1 MKIMIG
7 GSFDPVHEGH
17 LMLAQ
22 SLESS
27 FPDAT
32 FLFTPCSPSE
42 KEKSLHATPQQRID
56 MLKIA
61 IHKHVNWEIDL
72 RELKQNKAS
81 NTPETLQSL
90 RIEYPF
96 ESIAFVM
103 GTDVFMQLHSWDQ
116 WDTMLNHAHLIIV
129 QRPGSEMNFQGL
141 PSDVKSF
148 YEKNRTG
155 QTEHLAL
162 NQAGSIFLLETN
174 MPELSSTMIRTA
186 IKHKHP
192 ITGLPQGVIDYIY
205 QHQLYYS

>member
-1 MKIMIG
+1 
-7 GSFDPVHEGH
+7 
-17 LMLAQ
+17 
-22 SLESS
+22 
-27 FPDAT
+27 
-32 FLFTPCSPSE
+32 
-42 KEKSLHATPQQRID
+42 
-56 MLKIA
+56 
-61 IHKHVNWEIDL
+61 
-72 RELKQNKAS
+72 
-81 NTPETLQSL
+81 
-90 RIEYPF
+90 
-96 ESIAFVM
+96 
-103 GTDVFMQLHSWDQ
+103 
-116 WDTMLNHAHLIIV
+116 
-129 QRPGSEMNFQGL
+129 MNFQGL